1 MEDKIIEEKI
11 VTSKANEN
19 QKDNPQLTAMQPSA
33 NANNEKKPVYS
44 QEEIL
49 ELQRQYYLG
58 TTASQNETGSPK
70 MKNFKEEQEISLD
83 LEDGDPGE

>member
-1 MEDKIIEEKI
+1 MEDKIIDESI

-33 NANNEKKPVYS
+33 NATSEKKPVYS

-58 TTASQNETGSPK
+58 TTAS
-70 MKNFKEEQEISLD
+70 
-83 LEDGDPGE
+83 

>member
-1 MEDKIIEEKI
+1 MEDKIIDESI

-44 QEEIL
+44 QEEIV
-49 ELQRQYYLG
+49 EL
-58 TTASQNETGSPK
+58 
-70 MKNFKEEQEISLD
+70 
-83 LEDGDPGE
+83 

>member
-1 MEDKIIEEKI
+1 MEDKIIDESI

-33 NANNEKKPVYS
+33 NSTSEKKPVYS

-58 TTASQNETGSPK
+58 TTAS
-70 MKNFKEEQEISLD
+70 
-83 LEDGDPGE
+83 